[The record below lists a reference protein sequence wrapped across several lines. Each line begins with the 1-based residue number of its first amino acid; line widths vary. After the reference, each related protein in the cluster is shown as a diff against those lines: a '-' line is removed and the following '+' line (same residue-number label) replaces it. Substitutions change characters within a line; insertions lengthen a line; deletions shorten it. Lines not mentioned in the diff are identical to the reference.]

1 MKVSIKYG
9 DQSEANRFKFESET
23 GYPTPSVNIN
33 INQIRTSAGDY
44 LSTEK
49 YIILQGV
56 CYVGRMTEHND
67 EKSTN
72 ELDENKKS
80 IMVADLFEKASG
92 LQSAIMS
99 RNSEKLFI
107 GVAGGSPL
115 INDNAVVD
123 SISFSPNNN
132 NWSTT
137 IDYEI
142 SFRVN
147 ISGTGGYL
155 LRDGGTPTGAYVS
168 SITDNYKLEL
178 LNDDQYSYQ
187 DRYAPTY
194 KLSRTL
200 GAVGQRIQ
208 AASGAVFHAK
218 QWVAGRERAAP
229 LTGMFRPDDFILYN
243 QERSVDINEPA
254 GSYTITDSFIA
265 KSGNPWID
273 KWTIETS
280 VDQKLNKKFI
290 LKGSIQGL
298 EPATGIY
305 SPDVLNMKLGGSNG
319 TRPVNPSG
327 RADIYPVATGYG
339 EVGYLNGD
347 TARLNLNSPHQAN
360 PLIGA
365 STEVGE
371 PTTAYHNAV
380 SGYMTQASPESLDRI
395 MLYKDVGETF
405 AKGSDGWLGKDE
417 FGAVITRPIHPIPLS
432 TNEALFPFEGKI
444 TYSREFDCRPM
455 PIVSGALVESI
466 KISTN
471 FPSIRTKEV
480 KILGRRLGPIV
491 YEYYN
496 SLNGGTRTVTY
507 EGIFPRVTGL
517 RQYTF
522 PQALLN
528 DMSGILM
535 LYAPP
540 GIGYIKEDKQILNLT
555 ENRVTKTLSWA
566 FNKGTS

>member
-9 DQSEANRFKFESET
+9 DQLDAKRFKFESEA
-23 GYPTPSVNIN
+23 GYPTPTVNIG
-33 INQIRTSAGDY
+33 INQLRTSAGDY

-49 YIILQGV
+49 IITLQGV
-56 CYVGRMTEHND
+56 CYVGRMTAHND
-67 EKSTN
+67 DTPHIT
-72 ELDENKKS
+72 LPENKKS
-80 IMVADLFEKASG
+80 DIVGDLFAKASG
-92 LQSAIMS
+92 LQDAIMS
-99 RNSEKLFI
+99 RNNQKLFI

-115 INDNAVVD
+115 VNDNAAIE
-123 SISFSPNNN
+123 SISFSPSNN

-137 IDYEI
+137 VNYEM
-142 SFRVN
+142 SFKVYV
-147 ISGTGGYL
+147 SGTGGYL
-155 LRDGGTPTGAYVS
+155 LRDGGTPTGTYVS

-178 LNDDQYSYQ
+178 LDSDQYIYQ

-200 GAVGQRIQ
+200 GAVGKRIQ
-208 AASGAVFHAK
+208 AASGAIFHAK

-229 LTGMFRPDDFILYN
+229 LTGMFRPDEFILYN
-243 QERSVDINEPA
+243 QERSVEINEPA
-254 GSYTITDSFIA
+254 GSYSITDSFIA

-280 VDQKLNKKFI
+280 VDEKFNKKFV
-290 LKGSIQGL
+290 LNGSVQGL

-305 SPDVLNMKLGGSNG
+305 SPDVLNMQLGGSSAK
-319 TRPVNPSG
+319 TPVNPSG
-327 RADIYPVATGYG
+327 RADIYPTATGFASQ
-339 EVGYLNGD
+339 GYNAGGD
-347 TARLNLNSPHQAN
+347 FRIESEHQAA
-360 PLIGA
+360 PLAA
-365 STEVGE
+365 SSDDAGL

-380 SGYMTQASPESLDRI
+380 SGYITQVSPESLDRV
-395 MLYKDVGETF
+395 MLYKDVGETLV
-405 AKGSDGWLGKDE
+405 KRNDKWLGKDE
-417 FGAVITRPIHPIPLS
+417 FGAAITRPIHPIPLS

-466 KISTN
+466 KISTT
-471 FPSIRTKEV
+471 FPSIRTKQV

-507 EGIFPRVTGL
+507 EGVFPRVTGL

-540 GIGYIKEDKQILNLT
+540 GIGYIKENKQNLNLT
-555 ENRVTKTLSWA
+555 QNKVTQTLSWA